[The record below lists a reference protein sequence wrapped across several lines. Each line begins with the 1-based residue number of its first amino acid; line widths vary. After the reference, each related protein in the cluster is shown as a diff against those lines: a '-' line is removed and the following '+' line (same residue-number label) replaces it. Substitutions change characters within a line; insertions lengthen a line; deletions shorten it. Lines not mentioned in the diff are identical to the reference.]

1 MNNEDKINEDKIK
14 KDIETDKSEN
24 KNDTAHNDNNDV
36 KYSDALVDV
45 GEAVGVIAAQ
55 SIGEPGT
62 QMTLRT
68 FHYAGVVELAVPL
81 GLPALMEIVDARKEP
96 KYPMMIIHLKK
107 EYTRDI
113 NTANKVVEKLK
124 EKNLIDVCDIQG
136 DKENKI
142 IKVKAKEGAEFGD
155 EDVEGV
161 LNSVKRGKKGIKK
174 DKEGYF
180 IVKTS
185 SEKAYNDMIN
195 KLRQKKIGG
204 VKGLKKVYVSE
215 YQGEYV
221 IVTSGVNLRGILES
235 KIDEIDKF
243 RVETNDIFQICE
255 CLGIEAA
262 RNAIVDGM
270 KKVMVEQKIDVDYR
284 HLMLVADTMT
294 FTGEIE
300 GIGRAGIVSE
310 KPSVLARAS
319 YEETEK
325 HLLNAAITKEIDSIN
340 GIAESI
346 IIGQEIPLGTGIV
359 DVAYSHKQDKTKK

>member
-1 MNNEDKINEDKIK
+1 MKDKNKIK
-14 KDIETDKSEN
+14 KDIEVIESSKN
-24 KNDTAHNDNNDV
+24 KNGTDYN
-36 KYSDALVDV
+36 DALVDV
-45 GEAVGVIAAQ
+45 GEAVGIVAAQ

-81 GLPALMEIVDARKEP
+81 GLPALMEIVDARREP

-107 EYTRDI
+107 AHIKDI
-113 NTANKVVEKLK
+113 NVANDVVEKLK
-124 EKNLIDVCDIQG
+124 EKNLIDVCDIHE
-136 DKENKI
+136 DKENKV
-142 IKVKAKEGAEFGD
+142 IKVKAKDGVEFGN
-155 EDVEGV
+155 EAVESV

-174 DKEGYF
+174 DDAGYF

-185 SEKAYNDMIN
+185 SEKAYNDRIT
-195 KLRQKKIGG
+195 KLQQKKIGG

-215 YQGEYV
+215 YRKEYV

-235 KIDEIDKF
+235 KINEIDKF
-243 RVETNDIFQICE
+243 RIETNDIFQICD

-262 RNAIVDGM
+262 RNTIVDGM
-270 KKVMVEQKIDVDYR
+270 KKVMIEQKIDVDYR

-294 FTGEIE
+294 FTGEIS

-325 HLLNAAITKEIDSIN
+325 HLLNAAIRKDIDPIN
-340 GIAESI
+340 GVAESI

-359 DVAYSHKQDKTKK
+359 DVTYSLKLDKTRK